1 MERAQSLNSAP
12 CSTAPCSRPVC
23 PPLPMPRQQPTPRL
37 SQAALRASLPLSSAD
52 NLESEE
58 ILHLNASLRQAVIVA
73 LMLSVGGLSTS
84 CNRKP
89 SGNDIAAT
97 VDGQKI
103 YRADLEKY
111 FERQIAGSNQPLSD
125 EQATSMR
132 LSILRELIENEILM
146 NREEKLGLL
155 ATDEEIDRKLNE
167 IKSPYTAEVF
177 AQRLQERKISVED
190 FKRDIR
196 RALTADKVLHK
207 EVTSKINVTQDDIAA
222 YYNQH
227 KAEFNLIEAR
237 YHLAHI
243 MVTTS
248 PAPQGQESGNKAHN
262 EAEARKKIQTALT
275 ALETGDDFASLAMTF
290 SEDTSTAA
298 NGGDIGIVPESALK
312 QTDTL
317 TRESVL
323 KLKPGQYTPII
334 PLASPNKQIAAF
346 QIVKLLALEP
356 AGQRQ
361 LSDPRVEQEIRS
373 QLQDHRE
380 QLLKAAYYEVMR
392 DQAKVENYYAQQVLE
407 NTGVTH

>member
-1 MERAQSLNSAP
+1 
-12 CSTAPCSRPVC
+12 
-23 PPLPMPRQQPTPRL
+23 LPFNPGL
-37 SQAALRASLPLSSAD
+37 KQAL
-52 NLESEE
+52 
-58 ILHLNASLRQAVIVA
+58 IL
-73 LMLSVGGLSTS
+73 LSVFSLASLSTS

-89 SGNDIAAT
+89 SGSDVAAS

-103 YRADLEKY
+103 YRVDLEKY
-111 FERQIAGSNQPLSD
+111 FEQQTAGSNQPLSD

-146 NREEKLGLL
+146 HRAEKLGLL
-155 ATDEEIDRKLNE
+155 ATDEEVDRKLTE
-167 IKSPYTAEVF
+167 IKSPYTDEVF
-177 AQRLQERKISVED
+177 KQRLEERKTSVEE

-207 EVTSKINVTQDDIAA
+207 EVTSKINVTQDDIAS

-227 KAEFNLIEAR
+227 RAEFNLIEGR

-243 MVTTS
+243 LVTTS
-248 PAPQGQESGNKAHN
+248 PGPEGQGSGNKARN

-275 ALETGDDFASLAMTF
+275 GLEAGNDFATLAVTY
-290 SEDTSTAA
+290 SEDASTAA

-312 QTDTL
+312 QTDAL

-323 KLKPGQYTPII
+323 KLKPGQYTQII
-334 PLASPNKQIAAF
+334 PLQGPNKQVGAF
-346 QIVKLLALEP
+346 QIVKLIAMEP

-361 LSDPRVEQEIRS
+361 LSDPRVEQEIRTA
-373 QLQDHRE
+373 LQDRRE
-380 QLLKAAYYEVMR
+380 QLMKAAYYEVMR

-407 NTGVTH
+407 SNGVTH

>member
-1 MERAQSLNSAP
+1 M
-12 CSTAPCSRPVC
+12 
-23 PPLPMPRQQPTPRL
+23 
-37 SQAALRASLPLSSAD
+37 
-52 NLESEE
+52 
-58 ILHLNASLRQAVIVA
+58 HLNASLRQAVIVA

-146 NREEKLGLL
+146 HRAEKLGLL
-155 ATDEEIDRKLNE
+155 ATDEEVDRKLNE

-177 AQRLQERKISVED
+177 EQRLQERKISVDD

-361 LSDPRVEQEIRS
+361 ISDPRVEQEIRT

-407 NTGVTH
+407 TTGVTH